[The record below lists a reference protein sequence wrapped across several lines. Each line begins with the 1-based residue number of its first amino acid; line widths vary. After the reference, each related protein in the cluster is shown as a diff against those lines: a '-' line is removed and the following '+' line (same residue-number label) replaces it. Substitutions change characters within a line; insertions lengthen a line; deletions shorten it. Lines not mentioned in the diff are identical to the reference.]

1 MRVPI
6 LDQIEFGLERG
17 LLTTI
22 ALVIIIITLVMVVK
36 AVLTVIEIVKTTKH
50 EETEDPGTSDSSK
63 NNFFYNLIEEDISNL
78 DISLSDEAKHLIST
92 YRN

>member
-17 LLTTI
+17 LLITI

-50 EETEDPGTSDSSK
+50 EETEEITTSDSFK
-63 NNFFYNLIEEDISNL
+63 DNFFDNVIKEDIAHL
-78 DISLSDEAKHLIST
+78 DISLSDAAKNLIST